1 MRNERTSIILGA
13 LLVVIGL
20 AFLAQNLGLFGG
32 LENVIWVVLFG
43 IGGLGFL
50 YVFATNRE
58 QWWAIIPGFT
68 LLGIAGLIGF
78 GERLGALGGAFFLG
92 SIGLAFWVIYV
103 LRRDFW
109 WAIIPAGVL
118 TTLAVVAAIAD
129 TMDGDGMAVGG
140 FFFLGL
146 AATFA
151 LVYLLPNPEERM
163 KWALIPA
170 GILGVMGLLMI
181 LSLGGLINYIVP
193 AALILSGPRPGRP
206 RADQAGL
213 IPAPY
218 MAHL

>member
-1 MRNERTSIILGA
+1 MNNKRSSIILGA

-20 AFLAQNLGLFGG
+20 AFLAQNFGLFGG
-32 LENVIWVVLFG
+32 LENLIWVVLFG
-43 IGGLGFL
+43 IGGLAFL
-50 YVFATNRE
+50 YVFAANRE

-68 LLGIAGLIGF
+68 LLGLAGLIGF

-92 SIGLAFWVIYV
+92 AIGLAFWVIYI

-118 TTLAVVAAIAD
+118 TTLAVVASTAEHV
-129 TMDGDGMAVGG
+129 DGMAVGG

-151 LVYLLPNPEERM
+151 LVYLLPNPEGRM

-181 LSLGGLINYIVP
+181 LSLGGLINYIMP
-193 AALILSGPRPGRP
+193 AALILLGLALVGRV
-206 RADQAGL
+206 L
-213 IPAPY
+213 IKRN
-218 MAHL
+218 